1 MNGVHMNED
10 ISNVRFLGAV
20 SAGFP
25 SPGED
30 WKEQPLN
37 LHDLVVKR
45 AASTYFM
52 RVDGDSMVG
61 ACLHAGDIIVVDR
74 ALTAT
79 HKRIIVARLADKF
92 TVKRLLLMHPKMYLR
107 SENPRYQPIEVSS
120 HPDFEVWGV
129 VTYCIQQV
137 R

>member
-1 MNGVHMNED
+1 MNED
-10 ISNVRFLGAV
+10 LSTVRFLGSVAT
-20 SAGFP
+20 GFP

-37 LHDLVVKR
+37 LHDLVVKH

-52 RVDGDSMVG
+52 RVDGDSMIG

-79 HKRIIVARLADKF
+79 HKRIIVARLGDKF
-92 TVKRLLLMHPKMYLR
+92 TVKRLWLMHPKMYLR
-107 SENPRYQPIEVSS
+107 SENPRYRPIEVSS

>member
-1 MNGVHMNED
+1 MNED
-10 ISNVRFLGAV
+10 ISNVRFLGTV
-20 SAGFP
+20 SAGFH
-25 SPGED
+25 SPGEE
-30 WKEQPLN
+30 WKEQALN

-74 ALTAT
+74 SLTAT

-92 TVKRLLLMHPKMYLR
+92 TVKRLWLMHPKVYLR
-107 SENPRYQPIEVSS
+107 PENPKYQPLEVSR
-120 HPDFEVWGV
+120 HPEFEIWGV